1 MSINRSG
8 SKNLIKIH
16 IAGSLEQLKSQG
28 SLGSF
33 DPKNVKV
40 RTAVSTLLKLYRE
53 ANMYADKGDEE
64 YAYILFMRY
73 LSLIQLVQQAKE
85 YRQEEVF
92 FKSSIGVKN
101 LTFAMKKL
109 ETLSISLEERYKQQR
124 KEQEL
129 ADQVEQSNI
138 LDALK
143 PQSKAAIEQEKVLGI
158 PLINGVPA
166 NLGVPQEHRTT
177 ENGTESRN
185 SITSSALY
193 TLTREKSTEFLIF
206 DLRGASHFQE
216 SHIKHLNCFS
226 IPEEFIKP
234 GTTPSVIKRYLPETT
249 KQIWDRRTRVDK
261 IILYD
266 WDSRATGPSSTIQNL
281 LTLFLK
287 WDRDFNT
294 KTELLVLDRG
304 YEDWLIKYPLLS
316 TNSKTKKPE
325 KSRTEIASFSKMVAE
340 IDFEI
345 TVSPG
350 KPKEEEI
357 ENIRSK
363 GLLTNLPEF
372 DRSKKPAVGIKDV
385 LLENQNFL
393 EDGEASLNR
402 SSKTKTKSKAHS
414 PGQWEEWRMK
424 KERVAEE
431 EIRKS
436 LEEKEN
442 VYNEELPKHFYE
454 ESNKQD
460 REAKQMFKSFA
471 NKTPGLQPSVKD
483 VADVA
488 EAKPWSSIKNQ
499 EDREKALALE
509 VAKLREKRK
518 QKEQDG
524 SLPNP
529 ELDINRTISDIS
541 ETKVNRSSNSP
552 AGELYSALTPSSVN
566 PVIDRKTKP
575 ITLQSSKYQ
584 GNGLVGMR
592 NLGNTCYM
600 NSALQCLLH
609 LEDLR
614 DYFLE
619 NYFRS
624 DVNSNTMTQGNFAEG
639 FADLFQSVW
648 SGNLNSIVPTNFK
661 KLVNAYRPDFRGN
674 DQQDSDEFL
683 VFLLDALHEDLNK
696 VKKKQP
702 MKEQENEGKTQS
714 EASYV
719 AFINWESSN
728 KSKISDLFY
737 GQEMSTL
744 TCTTCRHSSIRFD
757 MICALVV
764 PIPNVV
770 YHCRL
775 QDCLS
780 LYTEGES
787 IADWNCPKCRRN
799 SKESIKKLDLIR
811 TPKILIVTL
820 KRFSKDFQQWTKRQT
835 FVEYPKTGLRISGS
849 TYKLVATVNHFG
861 TVNGG
866 HYTASVYHPDLKVWH
881 KYDDSE
887 VSILREDDV
896 ISKEAYIL
904 FYSKLA

>member
-1 MSINRSG
+1 MSATNY
-8 SKNLIKIH
+8 
-16 IAGSLEQLKSQG
+16 SL
-28 SLGSF
+28 SL
-33 DPKNVKV
+33 NY
-40 RTAVSTLLKLYRE
+40 ST
-53 ANMYADKGDEE
+53 N
-64 YAYILFMRY
+64 Y
-73 LSLIQLVQQAKE
+73 LSTP
-85 YRQEEVF
+85 
-92 FKSSIGVKN
+92 SP
-101 LTFAMKKL
+101 
-109 ETLSISLEERYKQQR
+109 RY
-124 KEQEL
+124 
-129 ADQVEQSNI
+129 
-138 LDALK
+138 
-143 PQSKAAIEQEKVLGI
+143 
-158 PLINGVPA
+158 
-166 NLGVPQEHRTT
+166 
-177 ENGTESRN
+177 SRN
-185 SITSSALY
+185 YGISPRSCNLSRQCDSSNY
-193 TLTREKSTEFLIF
+193 SSYSSHCTE
-206 DLRGASHFQE
+206 
-216 SHIKHLNCFS
+216 
-226 IPEEFIKP
+226 
-234 GTTPSVIKRYLPETT
+234 
-249 KQIWDRRTRVDK
+249 TRVP
-261 IILYD
+261 
-266 WDSRATGPSSTIQNL
+266 R
-281 LTLFLK
+281 
-287 WDRDFNT
+287 
-294 KTELLVLDRG
+294 
-304 YEDWLIKYPLLS
+304 
-316 TNSKTKKPE
+316 
-325 KSRTEIASFSKMVAE
+325 
-340 IDFEI
+340 
-345 TVSPG
+345 
-350 KPKEEEI
+350 
-357 ENIRSK
+357 
-363 GLLTNLPEF
+363 LLTNSGYNCVSS
-372 DRSKKPAVGIKDV
+372 RSYSGIHS
-385 LLENQNFL
+385 
-393 EDGEASLNR
+393 SLSCPLAKGSYNR
-402 SSKTKTKSKAHS
+402 STALYKSIDNPTDYHNNKSRASSVGSDFCSLTSSWRDRRVPDAH
-414 PGQWEEWRMK
+414 ET
-424 KERVAEE
+424 
-431 EIRKS
+431 
-436 LEEKEN
+436 
-442 VYNEELPKHFYE
+442 YNFHTR
-454 ESNKQD
+454 NKL
-460 REAKQMFKSFA
+460 K
-471 NKTPGLQPSVKD
+471 
-483 VADVA
+483 
-488 EAKPWSSIKNQ
+488 
-499 EDREKALALE
+499 
-509 VAKLREKRK
+509 
-518 QKEQDG
+518 
-524 SLPNP
+524 

-541 ETKVNRSSNSP
+541 ETKVNRFSNSP
-552 AGELYSALTPSSVN
+552 AGEHYSALTPSSVN

-575 ITLQSSKYQ
+575 ITSQSSKYQ

-648 SGNLNSIVPTNFK
+648 SGNLNCIVPTNFK

-770 YHCRL
+770 HHCRL

-835 FVEYPKTGLRISGS
+835 FVEYPKTGLRINGS

-904 FYSKLA
+904 FYSKLV